1 MKVYKD
7 RDFRLFEVYSEKS
20 KNGKNSYLIATI
32 NESKKKIHYR
42 RWSSRNLKHTSDSI
56 NAERIKCRLKRKTR
70 EAGERSREN

>member
-42 RWSSRNLKHTSDSI
+42 R
-56 NAERIKCRLKRKTR
+56 
-70 EAGERSREN
+70 